1 MEQAEKGIRFID
13 PHYKELFRIPDGGK
27 SVFSGKAA
35 RPSTGPAAILMTAMW
50 R

>member
-13 PHYKELFRIPDGGK
+13 PHYKELFRIPDGGQIRILGRA
-27 SVFSGKAA
+27 V

>member
-13 PHYKELFRIPDGGK
+13 PHYKELFRIPDGGQI
-27 SVFSGKAA
+27 
-35 RPSTGPAAILMTAMW
+35 RILREGCAPIDRTC